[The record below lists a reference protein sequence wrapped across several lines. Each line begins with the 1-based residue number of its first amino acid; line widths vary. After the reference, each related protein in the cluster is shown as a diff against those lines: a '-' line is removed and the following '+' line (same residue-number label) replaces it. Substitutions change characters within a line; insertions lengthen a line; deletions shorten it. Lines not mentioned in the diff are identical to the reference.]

1 MNYIGI
7 SAGFHDAAVSVVNQA
22 GDILFAAH
30 SERYSKQKH
39 DKDLCDALLVDALK
53 HTDSASL
60 EFHYYERPWIKAMR
74 QLRSGEG
81 FQWPSWDRLLGS
93 SYNIMG
99 RPKIHTHGHHLCHAA
114 GGFQT
119 SSFNDATVVVIDA
132 IGALSPRAEAE
143 KAVGEKTIGGQ
154 ASLIAKFC
162 RKIVPL
168 LAIKNCAL
176 LVINHQFTDIM
187 TGALKSSGGAKLEYH
202 KSLSL
207 SLKRKYGA
215 TAKRASDG
223 KIFEVVVEA
232 EVRKNKLAG
241 TLGTKI
247 DLFME
252 PGSGF
257 LVEGDLFQEVLD
269 KGIISRIK
277 NSYFYADEK
286 LGTQK
291 AAKEWVRSHA
301 DELKNALQTTTGV

>member
-1 MNYIGI
+1 MPII
-7 SAGFHDAAVSVVNQA
+7 SARDAEFSKVDWIPTGITKLDSALGGGIPTKRITEVFGPYSSGKTSLALLAVSSAQEKGYTSLWCDQEWSWEPIYAEKVGVDVDSLLLLQEHHA
-22 GDILFAAH
+22 
-30 SERYSKQKH
+30 E
-39 DKDLCDALLVDALK
+39 DALEAIEEYITA
-53 HTDSASL
+53 HPNT
-60 EFHYYERPWIKAMR
+60 F
-74 QLRSGEG
+74 
-81 FQWPSWDRLLGS
+81 
-93 SYNIMG
+93 
-99 RPKIHTHGHHLCHAA
+99 
-114 GGFQT
+114 
-119 SSFNDATVVVIDA
+119 VVIDA

>member
-1 MNYIGI
+1 MPIIN
-7 SAGFHDAAVSVVNQA
+7 ARDA
-22 GDILFAAH
+22 
-30 SERYSKQKH
+30 EYSKVDWIPTGITKL
-39 DKDLCDALLVDALK
+39 DLALGGGIPTKRISECFGPFSSGKTSLALLAVAQAQNRGYTALWCDQEWSWEPNYAEKIGVDLDSLLLLQEHHAEDALDEIEKYVSE
-53 HTDSASL
+53 HENT
-60 EFHYYERPWIKAMR
+60 F
-74 QLRSGEG
+74 
-81 FQWPSWDRLLGS
+81 
-93 SYNIMG
+93 
-99 RPKIHTHGHHLCHAA
+99 
-114 GGFQT
+114 
-119 SSFNDATVVVIDA
+119 VVIDA
-132 IGALSPRAEAE
+132 VGALLPRAESE
-143 KAVGEKTIGGQ
+143 KLNGEKTIGGQ

-168 LAIKNCAL
+168 LALRNSAL

-202 KSLSL
+202 KSVSV

-223 KIFEVVVEA
+223 KIFEIVTEA

-241 TLGTKI
+241 TLGSKV

-269 KGIISRIK
+269 RGIIRRDK
-277 NSYFYADEK
+277 NTFYYADEK

-291 AAKEWVRSHA
+291 SAKQWVKDHA
-301 DELKNALQTTTGV
+301 EELKNALQG